1 MADDGAA
8 LDRRMFVGAL
18 LTAFGAALAI
28 SPARARRS
36 RRRGREGDSDYDD
49 DYDDNDDDYD
59 HDAARR
65 ARASGE
71 IAPLSEILEH
81 VGKIYAGDVVEVELE
96 REGSRW
102 LYEIKLISN
111 TNRYLEIY
119 VDATTKTIIK
129 VEGE

>member
-8 LDRRMFVGAL
+8 LDRRMFVAAL
-18 LTAFGAALAI
+18 LSAFGAALAT
-28 SPARARRS
+28 SPARARRGRS
-36 RRRGREGDSDYDD
+36 RGRKGDDDRDD
-49 DYDDNDDDYD
+49 DYYYDDDYD

-81 VGKIYAGDVVEVELE
+81 VGKVYAGEVVEVELE

-102 LYEIKLISN
+102 LYEIKLIS
-111 TNRYLEIY
+111 TSNRYLEIY
-119 VDATTKTIIK
+119 VDAKTKTIIK
-129 VEGE
+129 VEGK